1 MKIICPMSLTH
12 RTTDS
17 YTYARMHTRTRERER
32 RRKERDD
39 TEREREKK
47 KQRQTDKRGW
57 LIRDKKNR
65 TNMTYH

>member
-1 MKIICPMSLTH
+1 MSLTH

-17 YTYARMHTRTRERER
+17 YALMHVCIYVRKKERER